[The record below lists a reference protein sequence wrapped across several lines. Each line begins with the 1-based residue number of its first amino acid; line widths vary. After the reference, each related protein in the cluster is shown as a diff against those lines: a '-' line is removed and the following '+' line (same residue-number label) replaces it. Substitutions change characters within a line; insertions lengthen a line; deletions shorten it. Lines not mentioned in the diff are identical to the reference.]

1 MRSLRFCFPTLS
13 THHYLPNYT
22 VFISAL
28 LPTNPS
34 FSCFTVYRNYPL
46 GAQPTLFNCDSRR
59 ISSILTSEPL
69 RLFPNRPCSYS
80 NVSHRVQFL
89 HFLFS
94 YHQRFAFFFFFL
106 IRGICWFSHS
116 EEKEKHI
123 LYSVFLR
130 FWKTESGGFEGRQ
143 LGSGWISEIHLCTN
157 AYFLR
162 EGNFLQLCS
171 PAHSY
176 SPSLVTHQC
185 SWECIVLWLT
195 PKKRERT
202 VLPLRGLC

>member
-59 ISSILTSEPL
+59 FLPYSLASRYGCFPTDRAATAMFPIECNSSIFS
-69 RLFPNRPCSYS
+69 
-80 NVSHRVQFL
+80 FL
-89 HFLFS
+89 ITKGLL
-94 YHQRFAFFFFFL
+94 FFFFFL

-185 SWECIVLWLT
+185 S
-195 PKKRERT
+195 
-202 VLPLRGLC
+202 

>member
-13 THHYLPNYT
+13 THHYLPDYT

-34 FSCFTVYRNYPL
+34 FICLTVYRNYPL
-46 GAQPTLFNCDSRR
+46 GAQPTLFNCETRR
-59 ISSILTSEPL
+59 IFSILTSEPL
-69 RLFPNRPCSYS
+69 RLLPNRQRSYS

-94 YHQRFAFFFFFL
+94 YHQRFAFFFFL

-185 SWECIVLWLT
+185 S
-195 PKKRERT
+195 
-202 VLPLRGLC
+202 

>member
-34 FSCFTVYRNYPL
+34 FICFTVYRNYPL

-69 RLFPNRPCSYS
+69 RLLPNRPCSYS

-94 YHQRFAFFFFFL
+94 YHQRFAFFFFFFNQGDL
-106 IRGICWFSHS
+106 LVFPFRGERKTYSIFSLS
-116 EEKEKHI
+116 P
-123 LYSVFLR
+123 FLED
-130 FWKTESGGFEGRQ
+130 WVGG
-143 LGSGWISEIHLCTN
+143 LW
-157 AYFLR
+157 R
-162 EGNFLQLCS
+162 EAAG
-171 PAHSY
+171 
-176 SPSLVTHQC
+176 
-185 SWECIVLWLT
+185 
-195 PKKRERT
+195 
-202 VLPLRGLC
+202 